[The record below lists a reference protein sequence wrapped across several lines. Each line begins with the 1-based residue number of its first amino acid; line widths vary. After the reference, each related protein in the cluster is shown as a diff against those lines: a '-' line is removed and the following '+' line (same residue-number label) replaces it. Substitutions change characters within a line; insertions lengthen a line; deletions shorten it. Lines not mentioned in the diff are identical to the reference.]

1 MASWNEYL
9 GQLLSQKTKFDSVII
24 SLDGNNTT
32 IPVPPVIKASVLMLD
47 HMLENM
53 GKRNVLIF
61 PEKSQTLFLFVL
73 MKLLHN
79 ISTGRIAH
87 HYDPEEFDVGEM
99 LKLGNAVAQCLGPVV
114 DKGEK
119 LLRLKFSDGFY
130 SAPVELLPFLQRTST
145 AKKLSKSVRF
155 YEEKAKVNK
164 KIKLA
169 ELVGS
174 PVTLLSQY
182 KTHMESSIY
191 YMSTITSSKKS
202 ILDCWLDDSRIDS
215 LMLIGQANYEG
226 KIQNIGPGQLKGIP
240 AIVLASDLYT
250 IRSTVEQGNPVQSII
265 IDASN
270 SNQILTQL
278 DALDELLKL
287 EVPVVCIADTANSFE
302 LEELQKRHFNI
313 WRWNNANL
321 TPELYIDADKPLSR
335 RLANCARQTVDY
347 VYAESSALTKVMRC
361 ISAHRKDVQDKSPQ
375 MMQIFETLNRLTFSA
390 IRETVSFSKME
401 VDQAEQKLVECLD
414 LLNAERPF
422 ISSADLD
429 DYNTAIDR
437 LMQIYEDRDLPKRIA
452 LKNKLKE
459 VQGKSIVLIVPD
471 HADKDHIGQYWRD
484 YIRKSALAIELT
496 VATVS
501 EYLGNILPSHDM
513 AIVIGWL
520 RRDRMRRII
529 YSYRSRQYSILLYE
543 CEKRWCGH
551 DVRQWHRILMQSD
564 NKAVIEKSFRIGK
577 QAVSAPP
584 MDSPDPLPQV
594 EAAEAD
600 ELEEISRT
608 VQDNRYRRF
617 AGKTRSGS
625 EPTEALPVNFIGDYI
640 AFFRKGHSLISA
652 TKIITEDEEKIEQ
665 ITPEKIQIGDF
676 IVMRETGRDLIREM
690 ADRILNRAGKGELRN
705 LATKWK
711 ESIRIALIFTSIDE
725 FYEKLKAAG
734 CTKGFQT
741 IWNWAYDEKLI
752 APNDKEDLELIAK
765 VSADPLLK
773 EMLDRIYNAS
783 REVRAAHTQA
793 GMDLSRLLR
802 ARIAEELKS
811 MGDIDPYNIW
821 EPLEMDLEEIG
832 TVRILKVIDVN
843 GHRFMMVDASDTNRL
858 MFNE

>member
-9 GQLLSQKTKFDSVII
+9 SQLLSQKTEFDSVII
-24 SLDGNNTT
+24 SLDGNNTSM
-32 IPVPPVIKASVLMLD
+32 PVPPVIKASVLMLD

-87 HYDPEEFDVGEM
+87 HYDPEEFGVGEM

-169 ELVGS
+169 EIVGS

-278 DALDELLKL
+278 DALDELLEL

-313 WRWNNANL
+313 WRWNNTNL
-321 TPELYIDADKPLSR
+321 TPELYGDTDKPLSR
-335 RLANCARQTVDY
+335 RLANCARRAVDY
-347 VYAESSALTKVMRC
+347 VYAESPALTKVMRC
-361 ISAHRKDVQDKSPQ
+361 LRTGKMYRIS
-375 MMQIFETLNRLTFSA
+375 
-390 IRETVSFSKME
+390 
-401 VDQAEQKLVECLD
+401 
-414 LLNAERPF
+414 
-422 ISSADLD
+422 
-429 DYNTAIDR
+429 
-437 LMQIYEDRDLPKRIA
+437 
-452 LKNKLKE
+452 
-459 VQGKSIVLIVPD
+459 
-471 HADKDHIGQYWRD
+471 
-484 YIRKSALAIELT
+484 
-496 VATVS
+496 
-501 EYLGNILPSHDM
+501 
-513 AIVIGWL
+513 
-520 RRDRMRRII
+520 
-529 YSYRSRQYSILLYE
+529 
-543 CEKRWCGH
+543 
-551 DVRQWHRILMQSD
+551 
-564 NKAVIEKSFRIGK
+564 
-577 QAVSAPP
+577 
-584 MDSPDPLPQV
+584 
-594 EAAEAD
+594 
-600 ELEEISRT
+600 
-608 VQDNRYRRF
+608 
-617 AGKTRSGS
+617 
-625 EPTEALPVNFIGDYI
+625 
-640 AFFRKGHSLISA
+640 
-652 TKIITEDEEKIEQ
+652 
-665 ITPEKIQIGDF
+665 
-676 IVMRETGRDLIREM
+676 
-690 ADRILNRAGKGELRN
+690 
-705 LATKWK
+705 
-711 ESIRIALIFTSIDE
+711 
-725 FYEKLKAAG
+725 
-734 CTKGFQT
+734 
-741 IWNWAYDEKLI
+741 
-752 APNDKEDLELIAK
+752 
-765 VSADPLLK
+765 LLK
-773 EMLDRIYNAS
+773 
-783 REVRAAHTQA
+783 
-793 GMDLSRLLR
+793 
-802 ARIAEELKS
+802 
-811 MGDIDPYNIW
+811 
-821 EPLEMDLEEIG
+821 
-832 TVRILKVIDVN
+832 
-843 GHRFMMVDASDTNRL
+843 
-858 MFNE
+858 

>member
-9 GQLLSQKTKFDSVII
+9 SQLLSQKTEFDSVII
-24 SLDGNNTT
+24 SLDGNNTSM
-32 IPVPPVIKASVLMLD
+32 PVPPVIKASVLMLD

-87 HYDPEEFDVGEM
+87 HYDPEEFGVGEM

-155 YEEKAKVNK
+155 YEEKAKINK
-164 KIKLA
+164 IIKLA
-169 ELVGS
+169 EFVGS

-226 KIQNIGPGQLKGIP
+226 KIQNIGPGQMKGIP

-250 IRSTVEQGNPVQSII
+250 IRSTAEQGNPVQSII
-265 IDASN
+265 IDVSN

-278 DALDELLKL
+278 DALDELLEF

-313 WRWNNANL
+313 WRWNNTNL
-321 TPELYIDADKPLSR
+321 TPELIGDIDKPLDR
-335 RLANCARQTVDY
+335 RLANCAGQTVEY
-347 VYAESSALTKVMRC
+347 VYAQFPVLTDVMRN
-361 ISAHRKDVQDKSPQ
+361 ISAHRKDVQDQSPQ
-375 MMQIFETLNRLTFSA
+375 MMQIYETLYRLTFSA
-390 IRETVSFSKME
+390 IRETVGFSKPQIE
-401 VDQAEQKLVECLD
+401 QTEQKLIECLD
-414 LLNAERPF
+414 MLKKEGQF
-422 ISSADLD
+422 ISTSTAEDYHAAIEGLMKIYETAELPKKQGLD
-429 DYNTAIDR
+429 DKFRKLQDR
-437 LMQIYEDRDLPKRIA
+437 SVIL
-452 LKNKLKE
+452 
-459 VQGKSIVLIVPD
+459 VVPE
-471 HADKDHIGQYWRD
+471 HADKEHICQYWRGFLSD
-484 YIRKSALAIELT
+484 NGLNIELNVLT
-496 VATVS
+496 PR
-501 EYLGNILPSHDM
+501 EYMTGMLPPHD
-513 AIVIGWL
+513 AVIVIGWL
-520 RRDRMRRII
+520 RRDTMRRII
-529 YSYRSRQYSILLYE
+529 YSYRSKAYIILLYE

-551 DVRQWHRILMQSD
+551 DVRQWHRILKQS
-564 NKAVIEKSFRIGK
+564 NNREVIEKSFRIGK
-577 QAVSAPP
+577 QQVFVPP
-584 MDSPDPLPQV
+584 TDIPDPLPQI
-594 EAAEAD
+594 EATELD
-600 ELEEISRT
+600 EMEEIGRT
-608 VQDNRYRRF
+608 IQDNRYRRYTN
-617 AGKTRSGS
+617 TRLGS
-625 EPTEALPVNFIGDYI
+625 MPVEALPVNFIGDCI

-652 TKIITEDEEKIEQ
+652 TKIITEDGEKIEQ
-665 ITPEKIQIGDF
+665 ITPDRLQIGDF
-676 IVMRETGRDLIREM
+676 IVMREADRDLIREM
-690 ADRILNRAGKGELRN
+690 ADRIMAREGKENLRS
-705 LATKWK
+705 LAEKWK
-711 ESIRIALIFTSIDE
+711 ESMKIALIFNDV
-725 FYEKLKAAG
+725 YELYDKLKEAG
-734 CTKGFQT
+734 CTRGIQT
-741 IWNWAYDEKLI
+741 VQNWAFDDRII
-752 APNDKEDLELIAK
+752 APQSKEDLQLIGE
-765 VSADPLLK
+765 VSGDGVLLDL
-773 EMLDRIYNAS
+773 LDDIFDAG

-802 ARIAEELKS
+802 SRIADELKRAE
-811 MGDIDPYNIW
+811 DIDPYNIW
-821 EPLEMDLEEIG
+821 EPLEMELEEIG

-843 GHRFMMVDASDTNRL
+843 DHRFMTVDASDTNRL